1 MMNQARAKPKSLSRA
16 FTLVELMIVVALIG
30 IVITLAA
37 PSFRDMIL
45 KQRLRG
51 ISAQLATDLAFA
63 RSEAVSRGVL
73 VGVSAQVNGAMSCYI
88 INTRTS
94 LAAPLCDCTAA
105 AGSRCTDAA
114 QTTEIRTVQIPA
126 DMAVVVGVPAPQAA
140 SFTFDPRTG
149 GMKLA
154 ALDVGVYDA
163 SGFMLDAAI
172 DAARKLRTSIG
183 VSGRVA
189 VCTPAGSQ
197 MGGPPCS

>member
-1 MMNQARAKPKSLSRA
+1 MMNQPRAKRKALNKA

-30 IVITLAA
+30 IVVTLAA

-73 VGVSAQVNGAMSCYI
+73 VGVRTQVNGAMSCYI

-94 LAAPLCDCTAA
+94 LTAPLCDCTLA
-105 AGSRCTDAA
+105 AGLRCADAA
-114 QTTEIRTVQIPA
+114 QTTEIRTVQVPI
-126 DMAVVVGVPAPQAA
+126 DMGVGVGVPAPQAD

-149 GMKLA
+149 GMKLG
-154 ALDVGVYDA
+154 ALDLGVYDA
-163 SGFMLDAAI
+163 SGFLIDAAI
-172 DAARKLRTSIG
+172 DPARKLRTSVG

-189 VCTPAGSQ
+189 VCTPSGSQ
-197 MGGPPCS
+197 MGGAACS